1 MLFGDRKMV
10 CLNCYILRLT
20 LAKRHFHYKE
30 RRYPMPK
37 LNEHY
42 QNLKESYLFSEIAH
56 RVAAYSQAHPDQ
68 KIIRLGIGDVTLPLT
83 SMAIDGLHEGVDA
96 MASSETFKGY
106 GPEQGYEFL
115 RDAIAGYYERNGVPM
130 DAADIFISD
139 GAKSDT
145 GNISELFSADNVIL
159 IPDPVYPVYVDSNI
173 MSGKQVTYLSGNAE
187 NQFLPMPDH
196 RVHAD
201 IIYLCSPNNP
211 TGAVYNR
218 EQLKEWVDYALKEHA
233 VILFDSAYEAFIT
246 DPALPRSIYAI
257 EGAKKCAIEFGSLS
271 KTAGFTG
278 TRCGYTV
285 VPRELVFP
293 TSDGRELSLHAMWN
307 RRQSTK
313 FNGTSY
319 IIQKGAAAV
328 FTEEGM
334 AQCMEHIHYYQENA
348 RMISETLSRKEI
360 RFFGGI
366 HSPYIWFECPDGMES
381 WEFFDYLLNKAQI
394 VGTPGAGFGENGKNY
409 FRLTSFGEHGNTRE
423 AMERLERLL

>member
-1 MLFGDRKMV
+1 
-10 CLNCYILRLT
+10 
-20 LAKRHFHYKE
+20 
-30 RRYPMPK
+30 MPK

-42 QNLKESYLFSEIAH
+42 QDLKESYLFAEIAH
-56 RVAAYSQAHPDQ
+56 RVAAYEAQHPDA
-68 KIIRLGIGDVTLPLT
+68 KIIRLGIGDVTLPLGDL
-83 SMAIDGLHEGVDA
+83 AIKGLHEGVDA
-96 MASSETFKGY
+96 MASAETFKGY
-106 GPEQGYEFL
+106 GPEQGYAFL
-115 RDAIAGYYERNGVPM
+115 RDAISAYYARNGASV

-145 GNISELFSADNVIL
+145 GNISELFDNDNVIL

-173 MSGKQVTYLSGNAE
+173 MNGKKVTYLSGNAE
-187 NQFLPMPDH
+187 NNFLPMPDPS
-196 RVHAD
+196 VHAD

-211 TGAVYNR
+211 TGAVYNK
-218 EQLKEWVDYALKEHA
+218 EQLKEWVDYALNNHA
-233 VILFDSAYEAFIT
+233 VILFDSAYEAFIS
-246 DPALPRSIYAI
+246 DPELPRSIYAI
-257 EGAKKCAIEFGSLS
+257 EGAKQCAIEFCSLS

-285 VPRELVFP
+285 VPRELVF
-293 TSDGRELSLHAMWN
+293 TASNGQEMSLHAMWN

-334 AQCMEHIHYYQENA
+334 AQCRENIAYYQENA
-348 RMISETLSRKEI
+348 RIIADTLTRRNI
-360 RFFGGI
+360 RFFGGV

-381 WEFFDYLLNKAQI
+381 WEFFDYLLNNAQV

-409 FRLTSFGEHGNTRE
+409 FRLTSFNNHENTIAAMKRFEH
-423 AMERLERLL
+423 LF